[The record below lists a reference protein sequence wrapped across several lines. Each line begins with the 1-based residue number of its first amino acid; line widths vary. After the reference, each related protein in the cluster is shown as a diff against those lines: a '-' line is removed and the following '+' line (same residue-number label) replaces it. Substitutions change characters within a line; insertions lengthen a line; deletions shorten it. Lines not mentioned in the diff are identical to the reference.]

1 LINCRSEKTLTLKD
15 NQTPST
21 NNLNS
26 QCQVSNK
33 RLQDMNI
40 NNKISLITRRK
51 MQTIEMHRKTPYM
64 KLADRNIKTVNINKL
79 FIFKNIK
86 S

>member
-1 LINCRSEKTLTLKD
+1 
-15 NQTPST
+15 
-21 NNLNS
+21 
-26 QCQVSNK
+26 
-33 RLQDMNI
+33 MNI

-51 MQTIEMHRKTPYM
+51 MQTIEMHRITPYM